1 MSARPGHLPIGS
13 SIGTGLWPLVGGPDQ
28 MLQLLQLDSAARR
41 RGISAN
47 GGERCGW
54 ET

>member
-1 MSARPGHLPIGS
+1 MSARPGRLLVGS
-13 SIGTGLWPLVGGPDQ
+13 STGTGLWPLVGGPGQ

-41 RGISAN
+41 RGRSAN